1 MWITVLIFAWVYLV
15 MAVGRCPGTRIDRTA
30 AALLGAAAICLL
42 HQHSLAAAMRFV
54 DLSTLFALFVFML
67 LGVIAQQRGAITCL
81 TQPLLH
87 RAWGPRRFLACVM
100 AVTAL
105 LSMVMINDV
114 VVVLLTPIVI
124 RCAQQLKQPLLP
136 LLLGT
141 ALASNLGSAASVVG
155 NPQNLLLAD
164 AAGLSLLGYAQHTLL
179 PVLLSLLGTWLLL
192 LGVFRQQFKLS
203 PATVS
208 AAPSAVAS
216 VADTIKAV
224 INKPDTNK
232 AQAPAAHYSACI
244 LALLIAGFI
253 GGMLL
258 LPSYKVPLLL
268 AVFMVLLLLSPQS
281 LNHVWPKIDWS
292 VLFLI
297 TGLFVVTNSSAA
309 HLPLTQWPWLHQVLA
324 QMAVSEPV
332 LIGVSA
338 VASNSIG
345 NVPAVILLL
354 SLPIELTVGLATQ
367 LAYYTT
373 VTGNLFLNGSLAS
386 IIVAEIARQH
396 GYIVRFT
403 DFLKVGIPSVIVAVL
418 LGISLAVTP

>member
-354 SLPIELTVGLATQ
+354 SLPIDLTVGLATQ